1 MARFPPG
8 RLIRE
13 QRQKRRMTQA
23 SLAAAVGISAPYLNL
38 IEHDKRPIGGALLH
52 RIAAALAVE
61 PGHFAGGE
69 DVRLAQ
75 DLLELAR
82 TLSGVIADEAQALQL
97 AAVFPDWARA
107 IVQLHRS
114 YRDTAEI
121 ALALSDR
128 LSQDS
133 TLIEL
138 SHALLSRVAAIR
150 SFAEILEQHPDLERA
165 QRRRFSGIVASE
177 ADRLGGGVRA
187 MVELLGTPPGS
198 NFEVAPND
206 EVDEY
211 INYHNNYFPDLEDAA
226 ERLRHHLCSGD
237 HLPSQAIAQRLA
249 DHGVE
254 VIEDYDGVAGGV
266 NATSPIRIDAGRSE
280 ASRRFILAR
289 HLVGLEHADLLARL
303 ADDPR
308 LITSDAARTLSRRA
322 LANYLAGALLLPYE
336 TFLAAAE
343 AWRYDIDRLAHH
355 FGSSFEQAAH
365 RLVTLRRP
373 DAEGIPFAFLR
384 SDPAGNLSKRFSTV
398 GLRMPRFGGAC
409 PLWPLYSAFRSPERV
424 VAQLAVMPEGERYL
438 LAARCISKR
447 AAGFGQVET
456 LYSIM
461 IGCDASHRA
470 RIVYGDGFTGS
481 HGASVTEAGFS
492 CRSCSR
498 SACPQRAH
506 PAILASDRQK
516 EASADAPP

>member
-13 QRQKRRMTQA
+13 QRQKLRMTQA

-38 IEHDKRPIGGALLH
+38 IEHDKRPIGGTLLN
-52 RIAAALAVE
+52 RIAAVLEVE
-61 PGHFAGGE
+61 PGRFAGGE

-75 DLLELAR
+75 DLLELGR
-82 TLSGVIADEAQALQL
+82 TLSGVVADEAQALQL

-150 SFAEILEQHPDLERA
+150 SFAEILHQHPDLERS
-165 QRRRFSGIVASE
+165 QRERFSGIVASE
-177 ADRLGGGVRA
+177 ADRLGVGVRA
-187 MVELLGTPPGS
+187 MVELLGAPPGS
-198 NFEVAPND
+198 SFEIAPND

-211 INYHNNYFPDLEDAA
+211 INYHNNYFPELEDAA
-226 ERLRHHLCSGD
+226 EHLRHQLGGGD
-237 HLPSQAIAQRLA
+237 HPPTQAILARLA
-249 DHGVE
+249 THGLTV
-254 VIEDYDGVAGGV
+254 VEDYDGAAGPDT
-266 NATSPIRIDAGRSE
+266 ATQIHIDARRSE

-289 HLVGLEHADLLARL
+289 QLVGVEFADLLAQL

-308 LITSDAARTLSRRA
+308 LVTSDAARALCRRA
-322 LANYLAGALLLPYE
+322 LANYLAGALLLPYDK
-336 TFLAAAE
+336 FLGAAE

-355 FGSSFEQAAH
+355 FSSSFEQAAH

-373 DAEGIPFAFLR
+373 GAEGIPFAFLR

-398 GLRMPRFGGAC
+398 GLRMPRFSGAC
-409 PLWPLYSAFRSPERV
+409 PLWPLYTAFRSPERV
-424 VAQLAVMPEGERYL
+424 VAQLAVMPEGEHYL

-447 AAGFGQVET
+447 AAGFGQTET
-456 LYSIM
+456 VYSIM
-461 IGCDASHRA
+461 IGCDASHRD

-506 PAILASDRQK
+506 PLILASGAQN
-516 EASADAPP
+516 ETPTSGGP